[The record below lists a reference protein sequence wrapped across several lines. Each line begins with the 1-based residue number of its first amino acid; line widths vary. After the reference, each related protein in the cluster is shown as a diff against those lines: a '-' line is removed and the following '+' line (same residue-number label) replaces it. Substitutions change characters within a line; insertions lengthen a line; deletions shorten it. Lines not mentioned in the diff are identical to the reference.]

1 MKKVCYGGFVCLLF
15 ILIISNP
22 LIAVSGASKGL
33 LLWFHTIIPTLLPFI
48 ILSNL
53 MVSLDVFHYLTFFF
67 APITKPILAISKN
80 SNYAIILGMICGY
93 PMGAK
98 TCADLV
104 INKKINPKEGQYL
117 LLFTNNVSPMFVIS
131 YISNSIL
138 KNQALN
144 GDFFIAIYLSPILI
158 SLIYNKHYRKS
169 IKTLRFTHTQT
180 NYNTNMIDF
189 RLIDKAIMDGFE
201 TITKLGGYIIL
212 FSIISSFIQ
221 EKIEINLLVKCFI
234 LGFVEIT
241 TGIDYIGSMS
251 FPIFLK
257 GLIICGITSFGGLS
271 SLAQTNSMIKEAG
284 LSIKPYFF
292 SKLLT
297 GVFGALI
304 FFLLHNFF

>member
-15 ILIISNP
+15 ILIICNP
-22 LIAVSGASKGL
+22 LIAVNGASKGL

-104 INKKINPKEGQYL
+104 INKKISPKEGQYL

-138 KNQALN
+138 KNQTLN

-158 SLIYNKHYRKS
+158 SLIYNKYYRKS
-169 IKTLRFTHTQT
+169 IKTLRFTHPQT
-180 NYNTNMIDF
+180 NYNTKMIDF